1 MEQPVLGS
9 IQWQQNGPL
18 ATVTVSNPARMNAM
32 TRAMW
37 LQLREVF
44 LEVSARPDVRC
55 VLVQGA
61 GAHFCAGGDISQYPD
76 FRFESSS
83 LMHFHE
89 VEVWGGLQAM
99 LDCPLPLL
107 ALVRG
112 NCMGAGLEIASC
124 CDLRLGAGSS
134 VYGAPIA
141 RLGFPMAP
149 REAALVQQAVGAAT
163 ASAMLLAAQTFD
175 AAHMLQCGFLAWNAP
190 DEALQAQADALLA
203 RMLGLAP
210 QAARL
215 NKQVLRQGRIA
226 QEPTP
231 DSAYAY
237 AASPEHREGV
247 QAFLEKRRPDF

>member
-1 MEQPVLGS
+1 MGS
-9 IQWQQNGPL
+9 IDWQQSGTL
-18 ATVTVSNPARMNAM
+18 ATVTLSNPARMNAM

-44 LEVSARPDVRC
+44 REISACADLRC

-61 GAHFCAGGDISQYPD
+61 GGHFCAGGDISEYPA
-76 FRFESSS
+76 FRFEQES

-89 VEVWGGLQAM
+89 VEVWGALQAM
-99 LDCPLPLL
+99 LDCPIPLL

-112 NCMGAGLEIASC
+112 NCMGAGLEISSC
-124 CDLRLGAGSS
+124 CDVRLGAAGS

-163 ASAMLLAAQTFD
+163 ASAMLLAAESFD
-175 AAHMLQCGFLAWNAP
+175 SAHMLRCGFLAWRVP
-190 DEALQAQADALLA
+190 DEAVQVQADALVVRL
-203 RMLGLAP
+203 LTLSP

-215 NKQVLRQGRIA
+215 NKQVLRQGSAA
-226 QEPTP
+226 QSPTP
-231 DSAYAY
+231 TSAYAY
-237 AASPEHREGV
+237 ADSKEHREGV
-247 QAFLEKRRPDF
+247 QAFLDKRRPDF

>member
-1 MEQPVLGS
+1 MAGS
-9 IQWQQNGPL
+9 INWQQHGAL
-18 ATVTVSNPARMNAM
+18 ATVTLSNPARMNAM

-44 LEVSARPDVRC
+44 LEISSRTDLRG

-61 GAHFCAGGDISQYPD
+61 DAHFCAGGDIFEYPA
-76 FRFESSS
+76 FRFDPVS

-99 LDCPLPLL
+99 LDCPLPVL

-112 NCMGAGLEIASC
+112 NCMGAGLEMASC
-124 CDLRLGAGSS
+124 CDLRLGAANS

-163 ASAMLLAAQTFD
+163 ASAMLLAAESFD
-175 AAHMLQCGFLAWNAP
+175 AAHMLHCGFLAWCTP
-190 DEALQAQADALLA
+190 EEGVQAQADALLA
-203 RMLGLAP
+203 RMLLLSP

-215 NKQVLRQGRIA
+215 NKQVLRRERPIQ
-226 QEPTP
+226 PSTP
-231 DSAYAY
+231 ASAYAY

-247 QAFLEKRRPDF
+247 RAFLDKRRPEF

>member
-1 MEQPVLGS
+1 MAAT
-9 IQWQQNGPL
+9 IDWQLSGAL

-37 LQLREVF
+37 QQLRDVF
-44 LEVSARPDVRC
+44 LELGTRAEVRC

-61 GAHFCAGGDISQYPD
+61 GAHFCAGGDISEYPA
-76 FRFESSS
+76 FRFEPDS

-99 LDCPLPLL
+99 LDCPLPVL

-124 CDLRLGAGSS
+124 CDLRLGAASS

-163 ASAMLLAAQTFD
+163 ASAMLLAAESFD
-175 AAHMLQCGFLAWNAP
+175 AAHMLRCGFLAWSVP
-190 DEALQAQADALLA
+190 DEAVHIQADALVARLLA
-203 RMLGLAP
+203 LSP

-215 NKQVLRQGRIA
+215 NKQVLRQGLSA

-231 DSAYAY
+231 VSAYAY
-237 AASPEHREGV
+237 ADSHEHREGV